1 MDTFNALTALQA
13 AALWSGL
20 SILLLVVLSFRTIF
34 TRKRLGVSF
43 GDGGQP
49 QLTAASRAFGNAA
62 EYIPPC
68 LAILILMALLGFQP
82 IWIHAVGGAMLLGR
96 ILHAWGLGQT
106 KQPSFGRVSGMLL
119 THLALIAGAG
129 ALIACAFGCL

>member
-1 MDTFNALTALQA
+1 MAILNAMTAVQA

-43 GDGGQP
+43 GDGGHAE
-49 QLTAASRAFGNAA
+49 LTAASRIFGNAA

-68 LAILILMALLGFQP
+68 LALLLLMALLGFQP
-82 IWIHAVGGAMLLGR
+82 VWIHAVGGAMFVGR
-96 ILHAWGLGQT
+96 LLHAWGLG
-106 KQPSFGRVSGMLL
+106 
-119 THLALIAGAG
+119 
-129 ALIACAFGCL
+129 

>member
-1 MDTFNALTALQA
+1 METFNAMPALQA

-43 GDGGQP
+43 GDGGDP

-68 LAILILMALLGFQP
+68 LVVLVLMALLDFQP
-82 IWIHAVGGAMLLGR
+82 VWIHAVGGAMLLGR
-96 ILHAWGLGQT
+96 ILHAWGLGKA
-106 KQPSFGRVSGMLL
+106 KQPSFGRMAGMIL
-119 THLALIAGAG
+119 TQLALVGGAG
-129 ALIACAFGCL
+129 ALIACAFGCI

>member
-1 MDTFNALTALQA
+1 METLNAMTSLHA

-34 TRKRLGVSF
+34 TRKRLKVSF
-43 GDGGQP
+43 GDGGDP

-82 IWIHAVGGAMLLGR
+82 IWIHAIGGAMLLGR
-96 ILHAWGLGQT
+96 VLHAWGLGKA
-106 KQPSFGRVSGMLL
+106 KQPSFGRMAGMIL
-119 THLALIAGAG
+119 TQLALIVGAG
-129 ALIACAFGCL
+129 TLIVRAFGAF